1 MRIALLVLS
10 LALFGCATAPA
21 PSALPRTDG
30 EGRTLYVVNHG
41 LHTGLVIAR
50 ADLLEVLPGLA
61 EVFGEGDFIELG
73 WGDEDFYRAAQP
85 TLGLTLQA
93 LFWPTAS
100 ALHVLAIGG
109 DPRQDLAGSELIEIR
124 LAEDGYRRLL
134 GFVAA
139 RFARSS
145 EGALTELG
153 PGQYD
158 GSRFYRAEGSYSL
171 LYTCN
176 TWVAEALA
184 TSGCPLAFASVATA
198 GQVMARLRQATTAG
212 AACLAVP

>member
-1 MRIALLVLS
+1 MRIALLALS
-10 LALFGCATAPA
+10 LTLFGCATAPA
-21 PSALPRTDG
+21 PPAPGG
-30 EGRTLYVVNHG
+30 EWRSVHVVNHG

-61 EVFGEGDFIELG
+61 EAFDDGDFIELG
-73 WGDEDFYRAAQP
+73 WGDEEFYRAAQP
-85 TLGLTLQA
+85 TLGQTLQA

-100 ALHVLAIGG
+100 ALHVIKIAG
-109 DPRQDLAGSELIEIR
+109 DPRRQFAGRELIEVR
-124 LAEDGYRRLL
+124 LAEHGYRQLL

-139 RFARSS
+139 RFARSAQ
-145 EGALTELG
+145 GALLVLG
-153 PGQYD
+153 PGQYAE
-158 GSRFYRAEGSYSL
+158 SRFYRAEGSYTL

-184 TSGCPLAFASVATA
+184 ISGCPLAFASAATA

-212 AACLAVP
+212 AACLAAP